1 MVVNMSK
8 FYFINSNLDKKI
20 LSYKDENGLFN
31 GPYLV
36 QQGNTLTLVF
46 YKHGQ
51 LIGPYLNYVYGDR
64 INYSI
69 TISTKVT
76 ELSEEF
82 LNYGPTLV
90 ISNSGVNCGNKSDS
104 IFDPDDLW
112 VSFEW
117 SPEIKVS
124 YSQADEDSIYHNT
137 NLENVLFPFQKQ
149 LNALNTLV
157 YSSEVDDDYFEYK
170 DFFIPL
176 KMKSQT
182 SGRVYYSQKRDNG
195 LFVSYGSLDYERSA
209 WFTGFETHNRF
220 SAFMTSNGKPGFIF
234 NNPLSGIVVKNNE
247 IILKCKLIADADEEQ
262 RKILEALNVNPD
274 GLVELIK
281 LSSDSLYCYSEKKAY
296 LNFNYFTNVHK
307 HKIK

>member
-8 FYFINSNLDKKI
+8 FYFVNSNLNKKI

-69 TISTKVT
+69 TISTKVR

-104 IFDPDDLW
+104 ISDPDDLW
-112 VSFEW
+112 ISFEW
-117 SPEIKVS
+117 NPEIKVS

-157 YSSEVDDDYFEYK
+157 SSSEVDDDYFEYK
-170 DFFIPL
+170 DLFIPL

-182 SGRVYYSQKRDNG
+182 SGTVYYSQKRDNG
-195 LFVSYGSLDYERSA
+195 LFISYGSLDYERSA
-209 WFTGFETHNRF
+209 LFTGFKMHNRF
-220 SAFMTSNGKPGFIF
+220 SAFMTLNGNPGFIF
-234 NNPLSGIVVKNNE
+234 NNPLSGVVVKNNE
-247 IILKCKLIADADEEQ
+247 IILKCKLIAEAEEEQ

-274 GLVELIK
+274 GLIELIK
-281 LSSDSLYCYSEKKAY
+281 LSSNSLYCYSEKEDY
-296 LNFNYFTNVHK
+296 LDFNYFTNVHE